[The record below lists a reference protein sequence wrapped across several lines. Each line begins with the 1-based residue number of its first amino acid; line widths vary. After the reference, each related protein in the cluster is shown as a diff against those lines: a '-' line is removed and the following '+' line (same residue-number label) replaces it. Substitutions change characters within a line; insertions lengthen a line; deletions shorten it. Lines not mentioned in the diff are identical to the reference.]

1 MVPHLYCFSIFF
13 QSSHFSLIHH
23 QSTSPFLCFWTRATV
38 AKSGVTFA
46 SLPKYVQKSSSP
58 TPGGR
63 GRWGGGILG
72 LGGGWGL
79 RSAQKTDLARMHNGP
94 SDQKTCEGLAER
106 GLGSQP
112 GRTARRT
119 GRVKK
124 IPRHD
129 RQTSKKANK
138 QGTWLTAHSPGRD
151 PSHARATRPDV
162 ARSARAPAPATQA
175 DRLCQNNRK

>member
-72 LGGGWGL
+72 LGGVGGSGRLKKPTWPGCIMDPL
-79 RSAQKTDLARMHNGP
+79 TRRRARGSLNVDLSVGSKRVAGKRVAGVLGKPCFLECM
-94 SDQKTCEGLAER
+94 KTCCVL
-106 GLGSQP
+106 S
-112 GRTARRT
+112 
-119 GRVKK
+119 
-124 IPRHD
+124 ISIIRH
-129 RQTSKKANK
+129 SIFN
-138 QGTWLTAHSPGRD
+138 
-151 PSHARATRPDV
+151 V
-162 ARSARAPAPATQA
+162 
-175 DRLCQNNRK
+175 